1 MVSSLTK
8 ERVMSFFSDVKAVFS
23 AFVDGCVDAAQEN
36 KKRPSAAS
44 LVLDISWSL
53 HSSSLFNPSTILF
66 GTGFES
72 SLR

>member
-36 KKRPSAAS
+36 KKRENERPRSRDS
-44 LVLDISWSL
+44 MK
-53 HSSSLFNPSTILF
+53 
-66 GTGFES
+66 
-72 SLR
+72 